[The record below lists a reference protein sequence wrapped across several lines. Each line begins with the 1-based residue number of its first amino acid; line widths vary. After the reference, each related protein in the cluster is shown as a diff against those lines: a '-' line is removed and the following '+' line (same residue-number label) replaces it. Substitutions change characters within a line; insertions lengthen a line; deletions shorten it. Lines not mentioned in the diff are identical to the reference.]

1 MSFWAHTIG
10 RIGGLFM
17 ENRDINALLEGYY
30 SDPNAQLLDVREAD
44 EYAGGHI
51 PGAKNAPLQALRNVA
66 DEIDL
71 DTPLYIYCQSG
82 GRSFK
87 AATVLRGVGY
97 TNVTDLGGINRY
109 KGELE
114 K

>member
-1 MSFWAHTIG
+1 
-10 RIGGLFM
+10 M
-17 ENRDINALLEGYY
+17 EKRDINTLLEGYY
-30 SDPNAQLLDVREAD
+30 SDPAAQLLDVREAD
-44 EYAGGHI
+44 EYAEGHI
-51 PGAKNAPLQALRNVA
+51 PGAKNVPLQALRDVA

-71 DTPLYIYCQSG
+71 DTPLYVYCLSG

-87 AATVLRGVGY
+87 AVTVLRGVGY